1 MKDQYIGDIGD
12 YGKYGLLRFLAA
24 QGTSIGVNW
33 YLTPADGRTDG
44 SHTEYLHDERMR
56 VYDDKLYDSM
66 AKIAFREDKH
76 IQMVEQSGI
85 LSGLRFYSELMDF
98 DSLPWRKRTAARSAW
113 HQGALELLKGAE
125 LIFADPDN
133 GLSSTKRA
141 SAKNAQKFILPHEI
155 ADYYSRGQQIVYY
168 HHRPRK
174 NAEGWEK
181 DKTQILSCLPDS
193 RLLAI
198 SFNRWSC
205 RTYIFVL
212 HESVYASYCNTL
224 NRFLETAWGTVK
236 VGGKPA
242 FIQEPI

>member
-12 YGKYGLLRFLAA
+12 YGKYGLLRFLSGH
-24 QGTSIGVNW
+24 GTSIGVNW

-76 IQMVEQSGI
+76 IQMVEQGGI

-113 HQGALELLKGAE
+113 HQRALDKLKDTE
-125 LIFADPDN
+125 LIFIDPDN
-133 GLSSTKRA
+133 GLSSTKKA
-141 SAKNAQKFILPHEI
+141 SAKDAQKYVLPNEI
-155 ADYYSRGQQIVYY
+155 ADYYIRGQQVVYY

-174 NAEGWEK
+174 GAEGWAK
-181 DKTQILSCLPDS
+181 DKVQILACLPDA
-193 RLLAI
+193 RLLAV

-212 HESVYASYCNTL
+212 HESAYALFRDAL
-224 NRFLETAWGTVK
+224 NRLLYTAWGTEK
-236 VGGKPA
+236 VDGKSA
-242 FIQEPI
+242 FKSESI